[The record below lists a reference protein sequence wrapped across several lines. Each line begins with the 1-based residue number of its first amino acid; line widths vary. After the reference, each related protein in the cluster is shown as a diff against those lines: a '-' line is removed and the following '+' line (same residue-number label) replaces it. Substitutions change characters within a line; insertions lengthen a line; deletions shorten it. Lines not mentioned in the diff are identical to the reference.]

1 MNHVKCHNL
10 LSKLKYEI
18 FVISFQLQMK
28 LAFFTYTI
36 TLVAYES
43 KIPELLT
50 SVVMKAY
57 LGFKNECG
65 QHRK

>member
-28 LAFFTYTI
+28 LFTYTI